1 MTRKEIIFNMF
12 CTQYDILQADID
24 EMQRNLRYRQVCT
37 MDCVELIITKEKFEY
52 LRDMSKWIFQIL
64 RIDEEKTFE
73 KMYQDYL
80 QEQKNKITF

>member
-1 MTRKEIIFNMF
+1 MF